1 MLTLNS
7 VFVPK
12 KTYCWC
18 YEHVLLCP
26 RTTTTF
32 NLMVDL
38 NQEEFPFSIIL
49 TLTIEGKALP
59 RGERK

>member
-1 MLTLNS
+1 
-7 VFVPK
+7 
-12 KTYCWC
+12 
-18 YEHVLLCP
+18 
-26 RTTTTF
+26 
-32 NLMVDL
+32 MVDF